1 MGAFGIGYAK
11 GGVMTSIPNPY
22 DPLFPVE
29 NPAWFFGRA
38 EVFAFFRQHFVGT
51 PLDHAL
57 VLIGRRGLGK
67 STVLR
72 QLRLDEQ
79 YVLCM
84 VSLGTLELTSEE
96 TLIAGLVEDIRQTL
110 DRVGASTY
118 RLPGWIGEEPEA
130 LSLREWFKTEY
141 LDVALSALRVRHL
154 VLMLDDAHL
163 LLEAM
168 DRGALPPDLIDYLGD
183 LLAAYERFNLVM
195 ALDAAFEGRILNI
208 ELLNDPALH
217 IRLAELP
224 LEDAERL
231 VREPVAEML
240 RYEDGVVERILA
252 WAGGHPFLLHSICR
266 LLVRRSEER
275 NHARPVTDND
285 LNAIHDAVLDQAD
298 EIFGLLW
305 ARTTPNERITLQTI
319 VELCPPGGAVE
330 FDALYYRLAG
340 TEYPLNKTQLA
351 AALRSLD
358 YEGLVRAQEDRYT
371 LPAAL
376 IKAWVSV
383 NTSRA
388 LRSEPGEVPLRTVR
402 LAPPRLTPLIGLL
415 AVILVV
421 AILGMAALSGV
432 FDLDD
437 GGDGH
442 LADSGSP
449 TSTLSLNLEATR
461 QSVFMTQTAHARPTH
476 TPTRTHTPTIT
487 YTPTVTDTPT
497 ETLTVSPSPTER
509 STVTPTRR
517 PSPTAIPDTD
527 TPTPIPTNTPRPS
540 PLPTLDPGG

>member
-38 EVFAFFRQHFVGT
+38 DVFAFFRQHFVGT
-51 PLDHAL
+51 AHDHAL

-67 STVLR
+67 SAVLH
-72 QLRLDEQ
+72 QLQLDEQ
-79 YVLCM
+79 YVLSV
-84 VSLGTLELTSEE
+84 VSLGTLDLTSEAA
-96 TLIAGLVEDIRQTL
+96 LIAGLAEEIRQTL

-118 RLPGWIGEEPEA
+118 RLPVWSGEEPGA
-130 LSLREWFKTEY
+130 LSLREWFKTGY

-154 VLMLDDAHL
+154 LLMLDDAHL
-163 LLEAM
+163 LLGAM
-168 DRGALPPDLIDYLGD
+168 DRGALPPDLIEYLGD
-183 LLAAYERFNLVM
+183 LLVTYERFNLVV
-195 ALDAAFEGRILNI
+195 ALDAAFEDRILNI

-231 VREPVAEML
+231 VREPVAELL
-240 RYEDGVVERILA
+240 RYEDGVVERILT

-275 NHARPVTDND
+275 NHTGPVTDND
-285 LNAIHDAVLDQAD
+285 LNAIHDAVLEQAD
-298 EIFGLLW
+298 EIFGPLW
-305 ARTTPNERITLQTI
+305 ARATPNERITLQTI

-330 FDALYYRLAG
+330 FDTLYYRLSG
-340 TEYPLNKTQLA
+340 TGFALNKTQLA

-358 YEGLVRAQEDRYT
+358 YEGLVCAQADRYT

-376 IKAWVSV
+376 IRAWVSV
-383 NTSRA
+383 NTSA
-388 LRSEPGEVPLRTVR
+388 APRSEPSEVQPRTVR
-402 LAPPRLTPLIGLL
+402 PTPSRLTPLIGLL
-415 AVILVV
+415 AVILIV
-421 AILGMAALSGV
+421 AILGVAALSGV
-432 FDLDD
+432 FDSDD
-437 GGDGH
+437 GGGQP
-442 LADSGSP
+442 ADSGSP

-461 QSVFMTQTAHARPTH
+461 QSDFMTQTARAHPTN

-487 YTPTVTDTPT
+487 LTPTATDTPT
-497 ETLTVSPSPTER
+497 QTRTVSPSPTGL
-509 STVTPTRR
+509 STVTPTLR

-527 TPTPIPTNTPRPS
+527 TPSPIPTNTPRPS